1 MDSLKDHFFLALLKL
16 SVKAGSTTLMKLKV
30 VSKLKN
36 LVQMKKYN
44 SRIYACLI
52 NFLNDDYR

>member
-36 LVQMKKYN
+36 LV
-44 SRIYACLI
+44 
-52 NFLNDDYR
+52 